1 MQALLCK
8 IVLNWQYI
16 LIRVNVI
23 ILRMNKS
30 HKGLIIF
37 EAIIIVFLLI
47 GVVVLFM
54 LLRNKPAPPP
64 SLPVVPTYFAIVST
78 STPIPADPPATDI
91 TPTPVATTIPAAQT
105 CRNILYPMVPGEQ
118 WLYQETTSN
127 RVDVLDMK
135 VLSVDNS
142 QGNVSVQNQSQGT
155 TKHVQVLCD
164 GDVIRNFP
172 SINVDALFFDDLGY
186 SAMTATYLS
195 GVLAP
200 NEAAFLNSNWAL
212 SWTSQYQVSGTTT
225 LNFLGRNV
233 RVTMNNSPLTLTC
246 QTLATGDAAF
256 ETVTVPA
263 GTFHALK
270 VVCTHLGQA
279 VVYVN
284 GVPFSGQVEGR
295 SNQWFALNTG
305 LVKMQVDYAAVTL
318 FDIASSVLIDNNF
331 ELQSFT
337 LVP

>member
-1 MQALLCK
+1 MKKSYTGLMIVEAVI
-8 IVLNWQYI
+8 IVLLLLGVAI
-16 LIRVNVI
+16 LFV
-23 ILRMNKS
+23 
-30 HKGLIIF
+30 
-37 EAIIIVFLLI
+37 
-47 GVVVLFM
+47 
-54 LLRNKPAPPP
+54 LLRNKPAPMPA
-64 SLPVVPTYFAIVST
+64 LPIVPTYSVMVPT
-78 STPIPADPPATDI
+78 TTPIPITPLPLEF
-91 TPTPVATTIPAAQT
+91 TPTPVVNVSPVAQT

-127 RVDVLDMK
+127 RIDVLDMR

-142 QGNVSVQNQSQGT
+142 QGNVSIQNQTQGT
-155 TKHVQVLCD
+155 TKQVQVLCD

-172 SINVDALFFDDLGY
+172 SISVDALFFDELGY
-186 SAMTATYLS
+186 SAMTASYIS

-212 SWTSQYQVSGTTT
+212 SWSSQYQVSGTTI
-225 LNFLGRNV
+225 LGILGKKV
-233 RVTMNNSPLTLTC
+233 GVTMNNSPLTLTC
-246 QTLATGDAAF
+246 QTLAAGDAAF

-270 VVCTHLGQA
+270 VVCTHLGQV

-305 LVKMQVDYAAVTL
+305 LVKMQVEYAAVTL
-318 FDIASSVLIDNNF
+318 FDISTSVLVDNNF

-337 LVP
+337 SVP